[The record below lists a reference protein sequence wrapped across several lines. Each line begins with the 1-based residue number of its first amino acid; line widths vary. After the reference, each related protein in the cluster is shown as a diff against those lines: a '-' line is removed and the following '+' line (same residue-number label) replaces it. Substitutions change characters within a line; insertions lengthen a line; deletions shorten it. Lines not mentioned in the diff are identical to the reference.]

1 MQFAKNGPEVP
12 DRLLQAHEDG
22 HVVFFCGAGV
32 SYPAGLPSFRGLAE
46 NIYEE
51 LHVTP
56 NAVQKAA
63 FKDKQF
69 DRAIGLLEEQVVGG
83 RNIVRRRLAKILTP
97 PNLDTQN
104 ATATHE
110 ALLTLGR
117 NGDGQTRLIT
127 TNFDRLFEK
136 VIADKGL
143 CISRHQA
150 PQLPVL
156 KNRWD
161 GLVYLH
167 GLLSANPTN

>member
-1 MQFAKNGPEVP
+1 MPSF
-12 DRLLQAHEDG
+12 
-22 HVVFFCGAGV
+22 
-32 SYPAGLPSFRGLAE
+32 AGLAKK
-46 NIYEE
+46 IYEE

-56 NAVQKAA
+56 NAVQETA
-63 FKDKQF
+63 FKAKQF

-83 RNIVRRRLAKILTP
+83 RDIVRRSLAKILTP
-97 PNLDTQN
+97 PNFDTQN
-104 ATATHE
+104 ATAAHE

-117 NGDGQTRLIT
+117 NSDGQTWLIT

-150 PQLPVL
+150 PQLPVV
-156 KNRWD
+156 KNRWN

-167 GLLSANPTN
+167 GAFVGQPRQ